1 MLKSLHL
8 EKSFEEEICEYLA
21 GHGFLYSPDDT
32 GYDRELALF
41 PEDLTEWVKTIQP
54 KAWETLEKMH
64 CAKAAGIL
72 AKRVRGLLNEVGT
85 LPAIRERKVDL
96 VGVRQSIPLARF
108 KPAMGLNEAIVK
120 EYQANRL
127 RIMRQVHYSLHNEN
141 SIDLVLFLNGI
152 PVFTF
157 ELKTDF
163 TQSIRDAVD
172 QYKYDRKPENEP
184 LLSFPSGTLVH
195 FAVSNSE
202 VEMTTKLEGG
212 ATRFL
217 PFNKGRLF
225 PDGRIGKGNSDNPDG
240 HPVSYLWEDVLERD
254 SLLDLLNRYMVTERN
269 KKKELVKYIF
279 PRYHQLRSTRKLV
292 DAVLTEG
299 TGRRYLIQHSAGS
312 GKTNSIAWTA
322 HFFADLHDAG
332 DRKVFNSVIIV
343 SDRTVIDDQLQEAA
357 LGMQRNEGVVEILS
371 KSKGSKSTQLAE
383 ALKNN
388 KKIIVCTIQSFPAL
402 LKSAQELTKTDGKR
416 FAVIADEAH
425 SSQSGTAVSDLK
437 QILSDAE
444 MKELADGGE
453 YSIEDWLAAQ
463 MNNRAAADGIT
474 YVAFT
479 ATPKS
484 KTMELFG
491 RLPHPELPKGP
502 GNQPE
507 PFDIYSMRQAI
518 EEGFILD
525 VLDNYYS
532 CKTSFKLGLRGRELP
547 DTEVER
553 GKASGQLRKWV
564 KLTAYNIAEK
574 VAAIVEHY
582 RETVMPLLG
591 GRAKAMIVVSSR
603 LEAVRWKLALDK
615 YIQQNNYP
623 LGTLVAFSGEVKDK
637 ETFPEGVT
645 ENSEKL
651 NPKLNKQDIRKAFEP
666 DEFKI
671 LLVANKFQTGFDQP
685 LLCGMYID
693 KRLDGIQAVQ
703 TLSRLNRCAPGK
715 DKVYI
720 VDFANDAETIL
731 DAFKTYYEKAELSGV
746 SDPEQVIKL
755 KNKLDSMG
763 HYDAKDV
770 DAVIKVCM
778 KKTAKQSEL
787 EALISPIASRIKNEY
802 RIAKTSLK
810 NAVKEKNPA
819 AEKEARDVIQLIEMF
834 IRDLRSY
841 QKMYSFLSQLYD
853 FGNPDFEKRHMFY
866 RVLLPQLDLDRERDE
881 IDLTGVEL
889 THYRLGKQVAQTM
902 LIDETKQINP
912 ITASGSGHVN
922 EPEKAKLSKIIE
934 KLNEIFGSDVTVE
947 DKLSWLRTKREK
959 LAESPILIE
968 QAMSNTR
975 EQMSASKDLM
985 TVFIDAIIN
994 SDDAQGKLS
1003 REALS
1008 SELKLET
1015 ALNLMLDIGGLY
1027 ERLREKGNQ
1036 NHQLDGVGTQSNPSA
1051 TI

>member
-388 KKIIVCTIQSFPAL
+388 KI
-402 LKSAQELTKTDGKR
+402 
-416 FAVIADEAH
+416 FASEQAI
-425 SSQSGTAVSDLK
+425 
-437 QILSDAE
+437 
-444 MKELADGGE
+444 
-453 YSIEDWLAAQ
+453 
-463 MNNRAAADGIT
+463 RAASHA
-474 YVAFT
+474 
-479 ATPKS
+479 
-484 KTMELFG
+484 
-491 RLPHPELPKGP
+491 
-502 GNQPE
+502 
-507 PFDIYSMRQAI
+507 
-518 EEGFILD
+518 
-525 VLDNYYS
+525 VL
-532 CKTSFKLGLRGRELP
+532 R
-547 DTEVER
+547 
-553 GKASGQLRKWV
+553 
-564 KLTAYNIAEK
+564 
-574 VAAIVEHY
+574 
-582 RETVMPLLG
+582 PLL
-591 GRAKAMIVVSSR
+591 
-603 LEAVRWKLALDK
+603 
-615 YIQQNNYP
+615 Y
-623 LGTLVAFSGEVKDK
+623 
-637 ETFPEGVT
+637 
-645 ENSEKL
+645 
-651 NPKLNKQDIRKAFEP
+651 
-666 DEFKI
+666 
-671 LLVANKFQTGFDQP
+671 
-685 LLCGMYID
+685 
-693 KRLDGIQAVQ
+693 
-703 TLSRLNRCAPGK
+703 
-715 DKVYI
+715 
-720 VDFANDAETIL
+720 
-731 DAFKTYYEKAELSGV
+731 
-746 SDPEQVIKL
+746 
-755 KNKLDSMG
+755 
-763 HYDAKDV
+763 
-770 DAVIKVCM
+770 
-778 KKTAKQSEL
+778 
-787 EALISPIASRIKNEY
+787 
-802 RIAKTSLK
+802 
-810 NAVKEKNPA
+810 
-819 AEKEARDVIQLIEMF
+819 
-834 IRDLRSY
+834 
-841 QKMYSFLSQLYD
+841 
-853 FGNPDFEKRHMFY
+853 
-866 RVLLPQLDLDRERDE
+866 
-881 IDLTGVEL
+881 
-889 THYRLGKQVAQTM
+889 
-902 LIDETKQINP
+902 
-912 ITASGSGHVN
+912 GS
-922 EPEKAKLSKIIE
+922 
-934 KLNEIFGSDVTVE
+934 
-947 DKLSWLRTKREK
+947 
-959 LAESPILIE
+959 
-968 QAMSNTR
+968 
-975 EQMSASKDLM
+975 
-985 TVFIDAIIN
+985 
-994 SDDAQGKLS
+994 
-1003 REALS
+1003 
-1008 SELKLET
+1008 
-1015 ALNLMLDIGGLY
+1015 
-1027 ERLREKGNQ
+1027 
-1036 NHQLDGVGTQSNPSA
+1036 
-1051 TI
+1051 